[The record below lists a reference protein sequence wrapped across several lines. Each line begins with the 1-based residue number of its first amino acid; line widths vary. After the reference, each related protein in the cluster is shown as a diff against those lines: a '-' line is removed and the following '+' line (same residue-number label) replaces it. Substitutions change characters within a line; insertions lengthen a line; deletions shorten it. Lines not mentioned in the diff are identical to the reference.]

1 MYQPIGSISS
11 HSSHIYS
18 VSYFSQF
25 TWPLVNIKGFLIGI
39 RKRLVIGWSVRVRSI
54 WSSADISVLCD
65 AFQNVF
71 QFDSDFYLNYFV
83 RFDFHQF
90 IYWNSSPLYNG
101 IQRNELFSTNVT
113 GMTCI
118 SDENGYTCISKN
130 SSYSD
135 TNISYGA
142 LYSLWWGLPDR
153 YWKIPYESEYVLHFQ
168 TS

>member
-1 MYQPIGSISS
+1 MTFGQYQRFSYRNPQTVRDWLIRTREVKEHESGRQLIS
-11 HSSHIYS
+11 
-18 VSYFSQF
+18 
-25 TWPLVNIKGFLIGI
+25 
-39 RKRLVIGWSVRVRSI
+39 
-54 WSSADISVLCD
+54 LCCSLNVKK
-65 AFQNVF
+65 NVF
-71 QFDSDFYLNYFV
+71 QIDSDFYLNYFV